1 MQRKIIK
8 SIKTTS
14 PSKTI
19 GVTIDVWKEK
29 NKLQQYNTYGFMELA
44 HIESG
49 GNEYYKT
56 SNLQFNDDLELCD
69 YDGNFPNG
77 LPNISFRFS
86 RRMDSIL
93 MKFKVL
99 KKKKSS
105 IARTGCSVLILIE
118 FIKFEL
124 VVERK

>member
-77 LPNISFRFS
+77 LPKYIFP
-86 RRMDSIL
+86 I
-93 MKFKVL
+93 L
-99 KKKKSS
+99 KKNGFNPDEIQSLEEEE
-105 IARTGCSVLILIE
+105 I
-118 FIKFEL
+118 
-124 VVERK
+124 